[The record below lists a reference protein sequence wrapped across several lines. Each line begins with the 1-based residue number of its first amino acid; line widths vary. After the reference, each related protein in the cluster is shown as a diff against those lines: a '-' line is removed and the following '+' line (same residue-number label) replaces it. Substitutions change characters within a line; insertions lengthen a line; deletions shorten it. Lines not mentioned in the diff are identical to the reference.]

1 MSALDHISPR
11 VVAVALREGEPVA
24 VSPIRM
30 RQVGALAR
38 AVDAIWP
45 QLLAISMDAN
55 GQPRTPVMA
64 DVLGLLA
71 AHAEEMVDAV
81 AVCTGMKPGQLEA
94 LYPDDFA
101 LLALACLEVNADFF
115 AQAASR
121 LKAAAPQIAPDM
133 MARFG
138 AQTNSPV
145 SSAASS
151 QETSPAQ
158 QASPEPSESSAAAS
172 MATSPPPLTA

>member
-11 VVAVALREGEPVA
+11 IVPVQLREGEAVA

-45 QLLAISMDAN
+45 QLLAISMDAQ
-55 GQPRTPVMA
+55 GQPRSPTMA
-64 DVLGLLA
+64 DLTGLLA
-71 AHAEEMVDAV
+71 AHAEEMIDAV
-81 AVCTGMKPGQLEA
+81 AVCTGMKPAQLDG

-115 AQAASR
+115 AQAAAR
-121 LKAAAPQIAPDM
+121 LKAAAPQIAPSM
-133 MARFG
+133 TGKLG
-138 AQTNSPV
+138 ALKSFPV
-145 SSAASS
+145 SSAES
-151 QETSPAQ
+151 SPAPESQ
-158 QASPEPSESSAAAS
+158 VPSPTPSESSAAAS
-172 MATSPPPLTA
+172 TAISPPPSSA